1 MKTSS
6 DSYDFELNKHLYWR
20 NLSKTCLLLFNF
32 QFSVRVFFCDTFA
45 IRYLW
50 GFCQCLK
57 DDSKSMSTEFP
68 LQMKILMSANLS
80 TIVWWPDLSQNSH
93 FDSFISLDYFS
104 KETIY
109 LLHVWR
115 CGYKLSFMSLAL
127 SGSSFNLSK
136 SAYNFITC

>member
-1 MKTSS
+1 MI
-6 DSYDFELNKHLYWR
+6 
-20 NLSKTCLLLFNF
+20 LSWTNIYTEGIYLKLVFCSLILNF
-32 QFSVRVFFCDTFA
+32 QSVCSSATLFA

-93 FDSFISLDYFS
+93 FDSLISLDYFS
-104 KETIY
+104 KETIH

-127 SGSSFNLSK
+127 TTLSFNLSVF
-136 SAYNFITC
+136 N